1 MLEKDSFSGQD
12 SSLVYE
18 KQAELWLERWG
29 INWKQYEKEM
39 ELGVE
44 GPNQKLFDLYGE
56 KILAEEWIMEYAIRE
71 YEKGR
76 GLTVNEFLRM
86 LINTETRPKAS
97 TS

>member
-1 MLEKDSFSGQD
+1 
-12 SSLVYE
+12 
-18 KQAELWLERWG
+18 
-29 INWKQYEKEM
+29 M

-86 LINTETRPKAS
+86 
-97 TS
+97 